1 MRRRA
6 QPLAE
11 VRRLPLAP
19 ALRPP
24 KLTFFPHRAQ
34 VRIRRLRAP
43 LPPDPVLADARHPH
57 ADGQAL
63 LLAVEPPAPLQVR
76 PRSLPLFLSALV
88 PDARA
93 RLQVLLVRL
102 HDVLRA
108 SPSLF
113 RLTLPS
119 RTRLTLLLSPAHA
132 VRHLGRFPHVGRRLH
147 PLRPVHSESRQR
159 LHAIVEGH
167 RASERSLSFRPSQV
181 ELELTSSSAPPSFPQ
196 PLFYISPSHS
206 PTRLDSLDMT
216 ATSERRR
223 RCRPQVA
230 LFVVFGCASA
240 LAFAILRYRSGQ
252 CGLHTAVW
260 EQAKWTVRLTVAD
273 PTLRARP
280 RRPLPP
286 WFLALTLPL
295 STAQPF
301 NTLFFMGL
309 SLHVL

>member
-24 KLTFFPHRAQ
+24 ELTFFSHCPQ

-57 ADGQAL
+57 AHGQAL

-76 PRSLPLFLSALV
+76 PRSLPLFPLGSSLTLERACRFSSFAYMMSYVRRCLSSGSL
-88 PDARA
+88 
-93 RLQVLLVRL
+93 
-102 HDVLRA
+102 
-108 SPSLF
+108 SPS
-113 RLTLPS
+113 RTCLTLPF
-119 RTRLTLLLSPAHA
+119 SPAHA
-132 VRHLGRFPHVGRRLH
+132 VRHFGRFPHVGRRLH